1 MSGGAPPAARP
12 RGPRRLDGPRLRRAL
27 VLALPWAWM
36 TLFFVVPFAI
46 VLSIAFA
53 EVSEGLPPYGPLLR
67 WSGEATAVLQLN
79 LANFQLLLTDPF
91 YAEAYLRSLRVAA
104 ISATLCLLV
113 GYPMALAIAR
123 APEERRTTLLVLV
136 ILPFWTSFLL
146 RVTAWIGILQ
156 DQGWVNGLLLA
167 TGLISE
173 PVHLLYTDVALY
185 IGITYCYLPFMVL
198 PLYAT
203 LSRLDPAL
211 IEAAEDLGAR
221 PWKAF
226 LQVTLPL
233 SLPGVV
239 AGFLLVF
246 IPAVGE
252 FVIPELLGGPGAQLI
267 GRVLW
272 TEFFQN
278 RDWPLASALAIVLL
292 AALVVPIALFQA
304 RAAKG
309 GG

>member
-1 MSGGAPPAARP
+1 MTA
-12 RGPRRLDGPRLRRAL
+12 RLRRAL

-36 TLFFVVPFAI
+36 GLFFLVPFVI

-53 EVSEGLPPYGPLLR
+53 EPAEGLPPYAALLR
-67 WSGEATAVLQLN
+67 WSGEATAILQLN
-79 LANFQLLLTDPF
+79 LANFQLLLEDP
-91 YAEAYLRSLRVAA
+91 YYLDAYLRSLRVAA
-104 ISATLCLLV
+104 VSATLCLLV
-113 GYPMALAIAR
+113 GYPMALAISR
-123 APEERRTTLLVLV
+123 APQRQRNLLLMLV

-156 DQGWVNGLLLA
+156 DQGWLNGLLLGL
-167 TGLISE
+167 GLIAE
-173 PVHLLYTDVALY
+173 PIPLLYTEAAMYL
-185 IGITYCYLPFMVL
+185 GITYCYLPFMVL

-203 LSRLDPAL
+203 LSKLDPAL
-211 IEAAEDLGAR
+211 LEAAEDLGAP
-221 PWKAF
+221 PWRAF
-226 LQVTLPL
+226 LSVTLPL
-233 SLPGVV
+233 SLPGIV

-246 IPAVGE
+246 IPVVGE

-292 AALVVPIALFQA
+292 LALVVPIAVFQA
-304 RAAKG
+304 RAAREG
-309 GG
+309 RR

>member
-1 MSGGAPPAARP
+1 MNG
-12 RGPRRLDGPRLRRAL
+12 RLRRAL

-36 TLFFVVPFAI
+36 GLFFLVPFAI
-46 VLSIAFA
+46 VLTIAFA
-53 EVSEGLPPYGPLLR
+53 EPAEGLPPYAALLR
-67 WSGEATAVLQLN
+67 WSGEATAILQLN
-79 LANFQLLLTDPF
+79 LANFQLLLEDP
-91 YAEAYLRSLRVAA
+91 YYLDAYLRSLRVAA
-104 ISATLCLLV
+104 VSATLCLLV

-123 APEERRTTLLVLV
+123 APDRWRNPLLMLV

-156 DQGWVNGLLLA
+156 DQGWLNGLLLGL
-167 TGLISE
+167 GLITE
-173 PVHLLYTDVALY
+173 PIPLLYTDAAMYLGV
-185 IGITYCYLPFMVL
+185 TYCYLPFMVL

-203 LSRLDPAL
+203 LSKLDPSL
-211 IEAAEDLGAR
+211 LEAAEDLGAP
-221 PWKAF
+221 PWRAF
-226 LQVTLPL
+226 LAVTLPL
-233 SLPGVV
+233 SMPGIV

-246 IPAVGE
+246 IPVVGE

-292 AALVVPIALFQA
+292 LALVVPIAVFQA
-304 RAAKG
+304 RAAREG
-309 GG
+309 QR

>member
-1 MSGGAPPAARP
+1 MTPGR
-12 RGPRRLDGPRLRRAL
+12 RRAL
-27 VLALPWAWM
+27 VLALPSAWM
-36 TLFFVVPFAI
+36 ALFFLAPFAI

-53 EVSEGLPPYGPLLR
+53 ESAEGIPPYAPLLR
-67 WSGEATAVLQLN
+67 WTGEAVAVLQLN
-79 LANFQLLLTDPF
+79 LGNFALLFEDP
-91 YAEAYLRSLRVAA
+91 YYLEAYLRSLRVAA
-104 ISATLCLLV
+104 VSALCCLAI

-123 APEERRTTLLVLV
+123 APERRRNLLLMLV

-156 DQGWVNGLLLA
+156 DEGWLNAVLGAVGLGPLR
-167 TGLISE
+167 
-173 PVHLLYTDVALY
+173 LLYTDWAMYV
-185 IGITYCYLPFMVL
+185 GITYCYLPFMVL

-211 IEAAEDLGAR
+211 LEAAADLGAR
-221 PWKAF
+221 PWTAF
-226 LQVTLPL
+226 LSVTLPL
-233 SLPGVV
+233 SLPGVA

-272 TEFFQN
+272 GEFFQN

-292 AALVVPIALFQA
+292 LALVVPIALFQA
-304 RAAKG
+304 AAGRRAP
-309 GG
+309 

>member
-1 MSGGAPPAARP
+1 VTV
-12 RGPRRLDGPRLRRAL
+12 RLRRAL

-36 TLFFVVPFAI
+36 ALFFLVPFAI
-46 VLSIAFA
+46 VLTIAFA
-53 EVSEGLPPYGPLLR
+53 EPAEGLPPYAALLR
-67 WSGEATAVLQLN
+67 WSGEATAILQLN
-79 LANFQLLLTDPF
+79 LANFQLLLEDP
-91 YAEAYLRSLRVAA
+91 YYLDAYLRSLRVAA

-113 GYPMALAIAR
+113 GYPMTLAIAR
-123 APEERRTTLLVLV
+123 APDRRRSTLLMLV

-156 DQGWVNGLLLA
+156 DQGWLNGLLLGL
-167 TGLISE
+167 GLIAE
-173 PVHLLYTDVALY
+173 PIPLLYTDAAMYV
-185 IGITYCYLPFMVL
+185 GVTYCYLPFMVL

-203 LSRLDPAL
+203 LSKLDPAL
-211 IEAAEDLGAR
+211 LEAAEDLGAP
-221 PWKAF
+221 PWRAF
-226 LQVTLPL
+226 LSVTLPL
-233 SLPGVV
+233 SMPGIV

-246 IPAVGE
+246 IPVVGE

-292 AALVVPIALFQA
+292 LALVVPIALFQA
-304 RAAKG
+304 RAAREAG
-309 GG
+309 

>member
-1 MSGGAPPAARP
+1 MTRR
-12 RGPRRLDGPRLRRAL
+12 RGL

-36 TLFFVVPFAI
+36 AIFFVVPFAI

-53 EVSEGLPPYGPLLR
+53 EPSETLPPYTALLR
-67 WSGEATAVLQLN
+67 WSAEGGPVIHLN
-79 LANFQLLLTDPF
+79 LANFRLFLEDPF
-91 YAEAYLRSLRVAA
+91 YVEAYLRSLRVAA

-123 APEERRTTLLVLV
+123 APEHWRALLLMLV

-156 DQGWVNGLLLA
+156 DQGWLNGLLLA
-167 TGLISE
+167 TGLIAE

-203 LSRLDPAL
+203 LSKLDPAL
-211 IEAAEDLGAR
+211 LEAAEDLGAP
-221 PWKAF
+221 PWRGF

-233 SLPGVV
+233 SMPGVI

-252 FVIPELLGGPGAQLI
+252 FVIPELLGGPEAQLI

-292 AALVVPIALFQA
+292 VALVAPIALFQS
-304 RAAKG
+304 RAAREG
-309 GG
+309 G